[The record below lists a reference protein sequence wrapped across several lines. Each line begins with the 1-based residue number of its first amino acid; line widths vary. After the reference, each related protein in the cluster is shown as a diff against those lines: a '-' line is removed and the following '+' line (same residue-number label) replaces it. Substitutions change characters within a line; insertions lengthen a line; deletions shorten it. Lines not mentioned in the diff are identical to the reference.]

1 MKYKRE
7 LDKYAHIYFPL
18 LFMNTFPWPVFGENW
33 DTGGVLYLLNAGF
46 IPHPV
51 VHFSEWFFQF
61 SDIRFLVSHFT
72 VTQIICGFYRASCL
86 PIWQESPPTTL
97 KANEIYN
104 GPPATLPV
112 SIHYGWEI
120 SWILHDWSPE
130 EILLEHWEL
139 IDPKYCASIYHGW
152 ITYTELLANT
162 ANWKYIDG

>member
-1 MKYKRE
+1 M
-7 LDKYAHIYFPL
+7 HIF
-18 LFMNTFPWPVFGENW
+18 LFLCYLWIRFHDMFLVK
-33 DTGGVLYLLNAGF
+33 TGILGVLYLLNAGF

-162 ANWKYIDG
+162 ANCKYIDG